1 LIDFYKVNLTNH
13 IANPRGVLKALS
25 NNSSPE
31 TAVELAFGG
40 LVEKKAEGLDLH
52 VVDVY
57 GSLLGTRLLVGKDP
71 ESQRQDFKL
80 SQQKRFIEGGKQMMP
95 IYTA

>member
-1 LIDFYKVNLTNH
+1 MV
-13 IANPRGVLKALS
+13 
-25 NNSSPE
+25 
-31 TAVELAFGG
+31 FGG

-57 GSLLGTRLLVGKDP
+57 GSLLGARILVGRDP

-80 SQQKRFIEGGKQMMP
+80 SQQRRFIEGGKQMMP

>member
-1 LIDFYKVNLTNH
+1 LDFYKEHLTH
-13 IANPRGVLKALS
+13 HLANPRGVLKALS

-31 TAVELAFGG
+31 TAVELVFGG
-40 LVEKKAEGLDLH
+40 LVEREAAGLKLNI
-52 VVDVY
+52 VDVY
-57 GSLLGTRLLVGKDP
+57 GSLLATRLLVGEDP